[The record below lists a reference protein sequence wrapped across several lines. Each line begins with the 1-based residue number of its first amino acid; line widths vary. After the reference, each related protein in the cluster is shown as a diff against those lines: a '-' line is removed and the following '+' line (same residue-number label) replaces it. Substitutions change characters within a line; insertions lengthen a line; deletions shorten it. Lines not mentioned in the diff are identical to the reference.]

1 MDTSIY
7 TDIEIILC
15 IVGIMIA
22 VGCLIYVISKMRSKK
37 TGSHKVKFSNPE
49 TTMTTHPV
57 SPAPVVE
64 KRKSYV
70 ELARTI
76 HSIYRYSTY
85 EDRAK
90 RNVWVCKACETENSM
105 MNHECLLCGHAEERN
120 KGTTAS
126 GKWSF

>member
-1 MDTSIY
+1 MTELSY

-15 IVGIMIA
+15 IVGIVIA
-22 VGCLIYVISKMRSKK
+22 VGCLVYVISKMRSKK
-37 TGSHKVKFSNPE
+37 AGSHKVKFSNPGA
-49 TTMTTHPV
+49 TMTTHPV
-57 SPAPVVE
+57 SSAPVVE

-105 MNHECLLCGHAEERN
+105 MNHECLLCGHAEE
-120 KGTTAS
+120 
-126 GKWSF
+126 